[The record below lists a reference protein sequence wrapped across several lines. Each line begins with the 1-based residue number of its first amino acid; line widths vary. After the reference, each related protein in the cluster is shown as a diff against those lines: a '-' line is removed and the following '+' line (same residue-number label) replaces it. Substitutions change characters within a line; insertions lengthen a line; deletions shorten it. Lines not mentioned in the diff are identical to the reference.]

1 MKRISIQRMLA
12 ATAVLLALAGCKD
25 EYDNTKPSV
34 KEPAVLAIQ
43 NASTQ
48 AEVVS
53 LLEPKNRTI
62 DLRVVANSISDENVT
77 ATFKVDRTLVDAYNK
92 AHGTSYELCPAEA
105 YDFSKKEVLLPRY
118 NEVSST
124 AQVTLLSEKM
134 PVAVDETGEP
144 LQPQP
149 QYLLPITID
158 EVKGDSRASVDE
170 ANNVYYILF
179 SKRVLPSAQLLDRTD
194 WKLLHTPSYKTN
206 YGPEKVFDGNVST
219 FGFCNSDEDKNPDG
233 SKALPPYYF
242 VIDLGKPVMVR
253 GLQLTARTE
262 TYQGN
267 LVPRYNVATGAIATA
282 MEITGNGMENEADWT
297 YNEEWGTDVTTNELV
312 SNPYLETP
320 QWARY
325 IRFRIDVSYQRM
337 TYGAKPTFKG
347 WAIAELNVWG
357 NLEKFEL
364 D

>member
-1 MKRISIQRMLA
+1 MKRISFLRPLTA
-12 ATAVLLALAGCKD
+12 AALLLALAGCKD

-34 KEPAVLAIQ
+34 KAPAVLAIQ
-43 NASTQ
+43 NASDQ

-62 DLRVVANSISDENVT
+62 NLRAVANSISDENVT
-77 ATFKVDRTLVDAYNK
+77 VTFKIDRSLVDAYNQ

-105 YDFSKKEVLLPRY
+105 YDFSKKEVILPRY

-124 AQVTLLSEKM
+124 AQLTLLSEKM

-170 ANNVYYILF
+170 TNNVYYVLF
-179 SKRVLPSAQLLDRTD
+179 SKRVLPSAQLLDRTG
-194 WKLLHTPSYKTN
+194 WKVVHKPSFKNKYDTPN
-206 YGPEKVFDGNVST
+206 MLDGNETT
-219 FGFCNSDEDKNPDG
+219 FGFCNSDEDKNADG

-262 TYQGN
+262 TFEDKI
-267 LVPRYNVATGAIATA
+267 VPRYAVAMGEIATA
-282 MEITGNGMENEADWT
+282 LEITGDGMENSADWT
-297 YNEEWGTDVTTNELV
+297 YTETWGTDVLLNLLV
-312 SNPYLETP
+312 ANPYLEKP

-325 IRFRIDVSYQRM
+325 IRFRVDMSYQRM

-347 WAIAELNVWG
+347 WCIAELNVWG
-357 NLEKFEL
+357 NLEQFEL